1 MTTIFNHL
9 GQRRLRALVVFFL
22 LGLGSIPYICDGQTT
37 KSSLVKIAPQEIGWG
52 THDVRSVLT
61 HVHIDAQQRAK
72 GIVIGLHKTAKN
84 GELFLTEALIGR
96 KTKDAEV
103 VTIGAHNNPFD
114 SGKDGAYTSCTIA
127 WQGAT
132 FRLETYAR
140 FSQWATVVTCL
151 QQPAMP
157 VYLTVTT
164 RNFWSGPY
172 PLFKEPNLLVLNPI
186 SGSRLAHNYPNGGD
200 ATEVLIKQGESR
212 VIQAAIVD
220 QKMVGNLRFQAD
232 SSVKRQVAALAD
244 GMSTRDEMYRKYV
257 GPIDQ
262 DSATVARA
270 TLSTLAWN
278 TIYDPTKKRLLTV
291 VNRIWSVERGGY
303 VVFCW
308 DNFFGAILWSKF
320 SREAAIS
327 NFVSTLD
334 EVTPDGFVPNNSQ
347 GNGRAAWDRSQPPVG
362 TLALRAMNLDK
373 ELINQRLAPEIKKLI
388 TWNNWWW
395 ANRKNGALLSWGS
408 RQGKVPNRFADAA
421 WNNRLAA
428 ALESGAD
435 DSPAYDDV
443 PFDPKSGLLM
453 LHDVGLNSLYANDC
467 ALLAT
472 YAKLL
477 GLLADADTLLARNT
491 YIKTHLAKLWDDKA
505 GIYKNRHVTGNPA
518 TDTLSSVITPFNF
531 LPILAGVPS
540 PAKALRMTHGWMR
553 NPLHFGGPYPLPS
566 VDKQHPSYFRQ
577 QYWRGATWPPMN
589 YLVLTGLR
597 TYPNLAADAHWL
609 GEASFQLFLNEYQR
623 KGYIGENYSNITGTC
638 DDGLVKAE
646 TNYFWGCLLGIM
658 R

>member
-1 MTTIFNHL
+1 MLVLLLMTVA
-9 GQRRLRALVVFFL
+9 Q
-22 LGLGSIPYICDGQTT
+22 IPYLCEAQIN
-37 KSSLVKIAPQEIGWG
+37 KLRPSANVSQELGWG

-61 HVHIDAQQRAK
+61 HVHIDAQQKAK
-72 GIVIGLHKTAKN
+72 GIVLGLHKTAKN

-103 VTIGAHNNPFD
+103 VTIGAHNIPFG
-114 SGKDGAYTSCTIA
+114 SNLDGAYTSCTIS

-132 FRLETYAR
+132 FKLETYAR
-140 FSQWATVVTCL
+140 FRQWAAVVTCL

-157 VYLTVTT
+157 VYITVTT

-172 PLFKEPNLLVLNPI
+172 LTSNQRDSNLLVLNPI
-186 SGSRLAHNYPNGGD
+186 VGSRLAHNHPNGGD

-220 QKMVGNLRFQAD
+220 YKRVGLVRFQAD

-244 GMSTRDEMYRKYV
+244 GMNTREDMYRKDL

-270 TLSTLAWN
+270 SLSTLAWN

-308 DNFFGAILWSKF
+308 DNFFGSILWSKF
-320 SREAAIS
+320 SQEAAIQ

-362 TLALRAMNLDK
+362 TLALKAMNLDN
-373 ELINQRLAPEIKKLI
+373 ELIKKRLAPEIKKLI

-443 PFDPKSGLLM
+443 PFDAKSGLLM

-477 GLLADADTLLARNT
+477 GLSADVDSLQARNT

-505 GIYKNRHVTGNPA
+505 GIYKNRHVTGYTV

-540 PAKALRMTHGWMR
+540 PAQALRMTRGWMR

-566 VDKQHPSYFRQ
+566 VDKQHPSYFGQ

-589 YLVLTGLR
+589 YLVWTGLR
-597 TYPNLAADAHWL
+597 NYPNLTADAKWL
-609 GEASFQLFLNEYQR
+609 GEASFQLFLNEFQR